1 MLLDQDFDCST
12 FVGNT
17 DYNCNTFLLFK
28 YVSFTKVH
36 LIICKATWNSFET
49 GNSTRNNISYI
60 LMLLFDSVFPIIHLT
75 KHTMVL
81 LKLSITFSRPRLLN

>member
-28 YVSFTKVH
+28 NVSFTKVH
-36 LIICKATWNSFET
+36 LIIVKQH
-49 GNSTRNNISYI
+49 GI
-60 LMLLFDSVFPIIHLT
+60 
-75 KHTMVL
+75 L
-81 LKLSITFSRPRLLN
+81 LKQEIQLETIFRTF

>member
-36 LIICKATWNSFET
+36 LIFVKQHGI
-49 GNSTRNNISYI
+49 
-60 LMLLFDSVFPIIHLT
+60 
-75 KHTMVL
+75 L
-81 LKLSITFSRPRLLN
+81 LKQEIQLETIFRTF

>member
-36 LIICKATWNSFET
+36 LIIVKQH
-49 GNSTRNNISYI
+49 GI
-60 LMLLFDSVFPIIHLT
+60 
-75 KHTMVL
+75 L
-81 LKLSITFSRPRLLN
+81 LKQEIQLETIFRTF